1 MFTLAFLFAN
11 FVIFM
16 TIYLTELS
24 PKNNLFPNVNTAL
37 KEPDGLLAIGGNL
50 MPERIISAYRNGI
63 FPWFSDDQPILWWS
77 PSERAT
83 ISPSQCHIS
92 KSMKRLINKQRFTIT
107 INHAFSQVIEACSQP
122 REAQAETWITASIQ
136 QAYINLHKLDFA
148 HSVEVWNGKQLVGGL
163 YGVCVGSYFCGESM
177 FSKENNASKLAFIA
191 LCQHLEKYNGQRIDC
206 QMQTKHLQSLGVR
219 GQSREE
225 FIEELTRFKSVSINK
240 ACWEKQIIIV
250 K

>member
-122 REAQAETWITASIQ
+122 RESQSETWITDSMQ
-136 QAYINLHKLDFA
+136 QAYRSSPKLI
-148 HSVEVWNGKQLVGGL
+148 Q
-163 YGVCVGSYFCGESM
+163 
-177 FSKENNASKLAFIA
+177 
-191 LCQHLEKYNGQRIDC
+191 
-206 QMQTKHLQSLGVR
+206 
-219 GQSREE
+219 
-225 FIEELTRFKSVSINK
+225 
-240 ACWEKQIIIV
+240 
-250 K
+250 